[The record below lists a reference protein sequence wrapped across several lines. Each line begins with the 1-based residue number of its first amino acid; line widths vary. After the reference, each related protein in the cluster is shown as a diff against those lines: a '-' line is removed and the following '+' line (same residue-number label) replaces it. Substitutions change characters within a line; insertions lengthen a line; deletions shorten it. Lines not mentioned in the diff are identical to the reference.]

1 MKEPMPAWETA
12 KEWRDDRIVKQLEQ
26 SALYQD
32 YERAF
37 GDATGLP
44 LSLAP
49 AGDEPFARR
58 GKHHA
63 NPFCE
68 LLARHLQT
76 CETCQRSLQAMAGD
90 GQAGAHTCTCLAGL
104 CESSVAIRSGGKT
117 IAFLRTGEVATL
129 KPSRLRFEKIAR
141 HLREWGAD
149 FDEEE
154 LSRAYFSTPVMP
166 PEKYRSIL
174 DLLAIFAGH
183 LSLVA
188 GQLLL
193 SNGNSEIPNIACA
206 RQFIHEHQG
215 EPLELKQVAGE
226 ARMSSCYFCRKFKE
240 ATGFTFTEYVARTR
254 VETAKNLLLNPQ
266 VRISE
271 VAFEVGFQSITHFNR
286 VFKEITGQCPS
297 KYREE
302 LPGRLAGV
310 KDVRSLT
317 RTGKQS
323 ALI

>member
-1 MKEPMPAWETA
+1 MNGPMSAWEPA
-12 KEWRDDRIVKQLEQ
+12 KDWRDDRIVEQLEQ
-26 SALYQD
+26 SALYRD

-37 GDATGLP
+37 SEATGLP

-49 AGDEPFARR
+49 AGDGPEGPFA
-58 GKHHA
+58 
-63 NPFCE
+63 F
-68 LLARHLQT
+68 T
-76 CETCQRSLQAMAGD
+76 CFAGFY
-90 GQAGAHTCTCLAGL
+90 
-104 CESSVAIRSGGKT
+104 ESRVPVRNGEKT
-117 IAFLRTGEVATL
+117 IAFLKTGEIATR
-129 KPSRLRFEKIAR
+129 KPSRPRFDEIAR
-141 HLREWGAD
+141 RLKKSGTE

-193 SNGNSEIPNIACA
+193 SNGNSETPNIACA

-215 EPLELKQVAGE
+215 EPLELKQVAGQ

-302 LPGRLAGV
+302 LPGWLAGV
-310 KDVRSLT
+310 KDVRPLT

>member
-1 MKEPMPAWETA
+1 MNEPMSAWEPA
-12 KEWRDDRIVKQLEQ
+12 KEWRDDRIVEQLEQ
-26 SALYQD
+26 SALYRD

-37 GDATGLP
+37 SEATGLP

-49 AGDEPFARR
+49 AGDGQFFCRANHQ
-58 GKHHA
+58 G
-63 NPFCE
+63 NPFCQ
-68 LLARHLQT
+68 LLARHHQT
-76 CETCQRSLQAMAGD
+76 CAACLCSQQETTGD
-90 GQAGAHTCTCLAGL
+90 GLAGPRTFTYFAGL
-104 CESSVAIRSGGKT
+104 CESSVAIRSGEKT

-129 KPSRLRFEKIAR
+129 KPSRPRFERIAR
-141 HLREWGAD
+141 HLREGGAD
-149 FDEEE
+149 FDQAE

-193 SNGNSEIPNIACA
+193 SNGNSEAPNIACA

-215 EPLELKQVAGE
+215 EPLELKQVAGQ

-302 LPGRLAGV
+302 LPGWLAGV
-310 KDVRSLT
+310 KDVRPLT

-323 ALI
+323 AII